1 MKEQPLL
8 QISNVTKSFPGT
20 RVLVGVSMD
29 LHRGEILGLCGENG
43 AGKSTLI
50 KILSG
55 ALKPD
60 QGTIEFNGQNIQR
73 WTTNQALREGI
84 VTIYQELSLIP
95 ELSVAENIHLGFWPT
110 AKIRGFVD
118 HKQMIQSAR
127 SILDKLGIDVNP
139 ATLVKDLG
147 IATRQMVEI
156 ARAWLIKPKLVIF
169 DEPTSSL
176 SQDDAQHLHKMIGQL
191 KNEGVGIIYVS
202 HRLEDVMSLCDRVT
216 VLKDGV
222 ATGTLLKEDFT
233 REKIV
238 QLMIGRSI
246 RSYGT
251 AGHASEEVVLKVDN
265 LSVLNKIN
273 HISFELKKGEILGI
287 AGLMGSGRS
296 TMARSLFGAV
306 GKESGDIYMNH
317 NKISISSP
325 RDAIKNKIGFLPED
339 RRHQALFL
347 DLPIVANMSIANL
360 AGISNYGVI
369 NKTETQLATD
379 LFNKVRVKAPSIE
392 SIVSTLSGGNQQK
405 VIIARWL
412 ATQSDVL
419 IFDEPTRGIDVGSKE
434 EIYHLIGEFVKNG
447 GAAIVISSEMPEL
460 IALSDRILVMANG
473 KITGEFAREEVTED
487 KLMNKMID

>member
-1 MKEQPLL
+1 MKEKPLL
-8 QISNVTKSFPGT
+8 QVCNITKSFPGT
-20 RVLVGVSMD
+20 LVLVGVSMD
-29 LHRGEILGLCGENG
+29 LHRGEIHGLCGENG

-60 QGTIEFNGQNIQR
+60 QGTIEFDGQNIQG
-73 WTTNQALREGI
+73 WTTNQALSEGI
-84 VTIYQELSLIP
+84 VTIYQELNLIP

-110 AKIRGFVD
+110 SKMRGVVD
-118 HKQMIQSAR
+118 HKRMIDSTR
-127 SILDKLGIDVNP
+127 NILNKLDIHINP
-139 ATLVKDLG
+139 AVQVKDLG

-156 ARAWLIKPKLVIF
+156 ARAWLIKPKLVIL

-176 SQDDAQHLHKMIGQL
+176 SPDDAEHLHKMIYQL

-202 HRLEDVMSLCDRVT
+202 HRLEDVMSVCDRVT
-216 VLKDGV
+216 ALRDGV

-251 AGHASEEVVLKVDN
+251 GGHASDEVVLKVDN
-265 LSVLNKIN
+265 LSVLKKIKN
-273 HISFELKKGEILGI
+273 LSFELKKGEILGI

-296 TMARSLFGAV
+296 TMAHSLFGAITKV
-306 GKESGDIYMNH
+306 SGDTYMN
-317 NKISISSP
+317 NKKIRIHSTS
-325 RDAIKNKIGFLPED
+325 DAIKHKIGLLPED

-347 DLPIVANMSIANL
+347 DLPIVANMSAANL
-360 AGISNYGVI
+360 PRISNYGVI
-369 NKTETQLATD
+369 NKAEAKIATD

-405 VIIARWL
+405 VIISRWL
-412 ATQSDVL
+412 ATQCDVL

-434 EIYHLIGEFVKNG
+434 EIYHLIDDFVKYG

-473 KITGEFAREEVTED
+473 RITAEFNREEVTED